1 MRKVTPDLPTA
12 DDTGIAVDHSSFA
25 DIRATPRTPSTP
37 STMFIV
43 NPEIDTQPL
52 LGFAS
57 ESLAAACVNAM
68 DLADR
73 ETGSSRN
80 TLLGIAQI
88 VMTAEISVNRALDPL
103 EP

>member
-1 MRKVTPDLPTA
+1 
-12 DDTGIAVDHSSFA
+12 
-25 DIRATPRTPSTP
+25 
-37 STMFIV
+37 MFIV
-43 NPEIDTQPL
+43 NLEIDTQAL
-52 LGFAS
+52 LDFTS
-57 ESLAAACVNAM
+57 ESLAAACVIAM

-88 VMTAEISVNRALDPL
+88 VITTEISVNRALDPL